1 MTGLWGRVAAVH
13 VRGGMRGLDTY
24 DRWYQTEGKTQD
36 CGEPVAANLHGGFGG
51 GDAETCAPQ
60 GVRARRVSIQSIR
73 SRLASLTRKCRHAA
87 ARLETLEEGMY
98 LIGCSYNLCFPHH
111 ELSKTAHFGCPTTPA
126 MAASLTD
133 HIWSMRELLMYKIAP
148 SPFLAR
154 KQAKRSRK
162 SLVSDPTVPKRPRG

>member
-1 MTGLWGRVAAVH
+1 MEQATTLLQAS
-13 VRGGMRGLDTY
+13 
-24 DRWYQTEGKTQD
+24 
-36 CGEPVAANLHGGFGG
+36 GG
-51 GDAETCAPQ
+51 GLVLNTAFIERLNGTF
-60 GVRARRVSIQSIR
+60 RE
-73 SRLASLTRKCRHAA
+73 RLASLTRKCRHAA

-98 LIGCSYNLCFPHH
+98 LIGCTYNLCLAHH
-111 ELSKTAHFGCPTTPA
+111 ALSKTAHVGCPTTPA

-162 SLVSDPTVPKRPRG
+162 SLVSDPTVPKRPRGRPRTRPVPDPSLPKRPRGRPRKIALATSTV